1 MRGRGGG
8 PGGGGGGPGMKPRP
22 LFIPHVPFD
31 PVLAEPC
38 FPPVRSV
45 PQEQEEAFQQV
56 RRVVRKGDIGHNGC
70 LVPRLQ
76 IKLRH

>member
-56 RRVVRKGDIGHNGC
+56 REID
-70 LVPRLQ
+70 L
-76 IKLRH
+76 